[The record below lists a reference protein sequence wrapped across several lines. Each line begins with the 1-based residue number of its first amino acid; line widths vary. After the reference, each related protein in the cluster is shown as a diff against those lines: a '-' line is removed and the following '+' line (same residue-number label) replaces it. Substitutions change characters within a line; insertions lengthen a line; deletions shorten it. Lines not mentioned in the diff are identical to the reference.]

1 MGKLAADVATQQ
13 KVEILTALKKLGE
26 SLRADE
32 EAFLEANF
40 NAGLKEFE
48 RVSAHIGK
56 TRRLFACVL
65 CRYKEFQLSDHFFGE
80 SLHIVTYIYKT
91 TP

>member
-26 SLRADE
+26 SLRAEE

-56 TRRLFACVL
+56 TRRLS
-65 CRYKEFQLSDHFFGE
+65 QLLG
-80 SLHIVTYIYKT
+80 V
-91 TP
+91 

>member
-26 SLRADE
+26 SLRAEE

-56 TRRLFACVL
+56 TRRLSQLLGVCV
-65 CRYKEFQLSDHFFGE
+65 CTNNFSFQ
-80 SLHIVTYIYKT
+80 T
-91 TP
+91 TCLVSRCTL